1 MKPLQPFF
9 APRRVAVIGATDKPG
24 SVGRAVVENLAG
36 FSGELLLVNRKHAEV
51 LGRPTLA
58 SVADLPAGTDLAI
71 VVTPAPTVPQ
81 ILRECAAAGIGAVVV
96 ISAGFKETGTE
107 GVALEQEL
115 LAIARAAGMRL
126 VGPNCLGLMVPAS
139 GLNATFATATA
150 HRGNIAFLS
159 QSGALCTAILDWSFK
174 AGLGFSA
181 FVSVGSMLDVGWG
194 DLIDHFAED
203 PATAVIALYMESAGD
218 ARAFLAAARR
228 ASARK
233 PVIVLKAGRTEAA
246 ARAAASHTG
255 ALTGSDAVF
264 DAALRRAGVLR
275 VDSIAELFQTADLL
289 ATQPPPRGR
298 RLAILTNAGGPGALA
313 VDMLVRHGGAPAE
326 LAPATLAALNAFLP
340 APWSH
345 GNPADILGD
354 ASPER
359 YARALEILAA
369 DPGSDG
375 LLVILTPQAMTDS
388 LAVAGAVEQA
398 AARLDKPL
406 LASWMGGDGV
416 EPGRLRLAA
425 AGIAGYEYP
434 DTAARIFA
442 RVAVHL
448 ERRRHLPAEAASGL
462 APAPAAAQAEIAAAR
477 AAGRTLLTEDEA
489 KRLLAACGLPV
500 VPTRA
505 AADAEAAVCAAESI
519 GYPVVLKLRSLTLT
533 HKSDVGGV
541 RLNLADAAAVRAA
554 FANIQSA
561 VTARAGAEHFAGVTV
576 QPMVAAGGWELI
588 LGGSTDPQFGPVILF
603 GAGGVLVHVLEDTAL
618 DLAPLTAEQA
628 RGLIGRTRIQR
639 ALAGARG
646 QTPVDLEA
654 LAGLVAAFSAIPL
667 QLPDIAEMDLNP
679 LRVSADGAV
688 ILDARVVLKTE

>member
-1 MKPLQPFF
+1 MKPLQSFF
-9 APRRVAVIGATDKPG
+9 APQRVAVIGATEKAG
-24 SVGRAVVENLAG
+24 SVGRAVVDNLTG
-36 FSGELLLVNRKHAEV
+36 FVGELLLVNRKHAEV

-71 VVTPAPTVPQ
+71 IVTPAPTVPE

-107 GVALEQEL
+107 GMALEREL

-126 VGPNCLGLMVPAS
+126 VGPNCLGVMVPAT
-139 GLNATFATATA
+139 GLNATFAAATA
-150 HRGNIAFLS
+150 HSGNIAFLS
-159 QSGALCTAILDWSFK
+159 QSGALCTAILDWSFN

-194 DLIDHFAED
+194 DLLDHFAGD
-203 PATAVIALYMESAGD
+203 PATAVIAMYMESAGD
-218 ARAFLAAARR
+218 APAFLAAARR

-289 ATQPPPRGR
+289 ATQPLPRGP

-313 VDMLVRHGGAPAE
+313 VDMLVRLGGTPAE

-340 APWSH
+340 VPWSH

-354 ASPER
+354 AGPER

-375 LLVILTPQAMTDS
+375 LLVILTPQAMTDN
-388 LAVAGAVEQA
+388 LAVAGAVEQV

-406 LASWMGGDGV
+406 LASWMGGAGV
-416 EPGRLRLAA
+416 EPGRQRLVA
-425 AGIAGYEYP
+425 AGIASYDYP

-442 RVAVHL
+442 RVAAHL
-448 ERRRHLPAEAASGL
+448 ERRRHLPAESSTAPV
-462 APAPAAAQAEIAAAR
+462 PAPAAAQAEIAAAR

-500 VPTRA
+500 VPTRV
-505 AADAEAAVCAAESI
+505 AADADAAVCEAETL

-541 RLNLADAAAVRAA
+541 RLDLADADAVRAA
-554 FANIQSA
+554 FAGIRSA
-561 VTARAGAEHFAGVTV
+561 VTTRAGAEHFAGVTV
-576 QPMVAAGGWELI
+576 QPMIAAGGWELI
-588 LGGSTDPQFGPVILF
+588 LGCSTDPQFGPVILF
-603 GAGGVLVHVLEDTAL
+603 GAGGVLVHLLEDTAL
-618 DLAPLTAEQA
+618 DLAPLTPEQA
-628 RGLIGRTRIQR
+628 RHLIGRTRIER
-639 ALAGARG
+639 ALAGVRG
-646 QTPVDLEA
+646 QAPVDLEV
-654 LAGLVAAFSAIPL
+654 LSGLVAAFSAIPL

-688 ILDARVVLKTE
+688 ILDARVVLR

>member
-9 APRRVAVIGATDKPG
+9 APHRVAVIGATDKPG
-24 SVGRAVVENLAG
+24 SVGRAVVENLAA
-36 FSGELLLVNRKHAEV
+36 FSGELWLVNRRHPEV
-51 LGRPTLA
+51 LGRSTLA
-58 SVADLPAGTDLAI
+58 RIADLPAGTDLAI
-71 VVTPAPTVPQ
+71 VVTPAPTVPE
-81 ILRECAAAGIGAVVV
+81 ILRECALAGIGAVVV
-96 ISAGFKETGTE
+96 ISAGFKETGAE
-107 GVALEQEL
+107 GVALEGEL

-126 VGPNCLGLMVPAS
+126 IGPNCLGLMVPAS

-150 HRGNIAFLS
+150 HSGNIAFLS

-194 DLIDHFAED
+194 DLLDHFADD
-203 PATAVIALYMESAGD
+203 PATSVIALYMESAGD
-218 ARAFLAAARR
+218 ARAFLDAARR

-326 LAPATLAALNAFLP
+326 LAPATLAALSAFLP

-388 LAVAGAVEQA
+388 LAVARAVEQA

-406 LASWMGGDGV
+406 LASWMGGAGV

-448 ERRRHLPAEAASGL
+448 ERGRRLPAEAAAELSQ
-462 APAPAAAQAEIAAAR
+462 APAAAHAEIAAIR

-505 AADAEAAVCAAESI
+505 ASDADAAVREAESL

-541 RLNLADAAAVRAA
+541 RLNLTDAATVRAA
-554 FANIQSA
+554 FAEIQAA
-561 VTARAGAEHFAGVTV
+561 VTAKAGPEHFAGVTV
-576 QPMVAAGGWELI
+576 QPMVAADGWELI
-588 LGGSTDPQFGPVILF
+588 LGCSTDPQFGPVIVF

-628 RGLIGRTRIQR
+628 SGLIERTRIR
-639 ALAGARG
+639 KALAGARG
-646 QTPVDLEA
+646 QAPVNLDA
-654 LAGLVAAFSAIPL
+654 LARLVATFSALPL

-679 LRVSADGAV
+679 LRVSAAGCV
-688 ILDARVVLKTE
+688 ILDARVVLKAV

>member
-9 APRRVAVIGATDKPG
+9 APRRVAVIGATNKSG
-24 SVGRAVVENLAG
+24 SVGRAVVENLAA
-36 FSGELLLVNRKHAEV
+36 FSGELLLVNRKHPEV

-58 SVADLPAGTDLAI
+58 RIADLPAGTDLAI
-71 VVTPAPTVPQ
+71 VVTPAPTVPE

-96 ISAGFKETGTE
+96 ISAGFKETGAE
-107 GVALEQEL
+107 GVVLEREL
-115 LAIARAAGMRL
+115 LAITRAAGMRL

-150 HRGNIAFLS
+150 RSGNIAFLS

-194 DLIDHFAED
+194 DLLDHFADD
-203 PATAVIALYMESAGD
+203 PATSVIALYMESAGD

-326 LAPATLAALNAFLP
+326 LAPATLESLNAFLP

-359 YARALEILAA
+359 YARALESLAA

-406 LASWMGGDGV
+406 LASWMGGAGV

-448 ERRRHLPAEAASGL
+448 EQRRQLPADVVAAPV
-462 APAPAAAQAEIAAAR
+462 PAPVAAQAEIAAAR

-505 AADAEAAVCAAESI
+505 AADADAAVREADSL

-541 RLNLADAAAVRAA
+541 RLQLSDAAAVRAA
-554 FANIQSA
+554 FAGIQAA
-561 VTARAGAEHFAGVTV
+561 VTAKAGAEHFAGVTV

-588 LGGSTDPQFGPVILF
+588 LGTSTDPQFGPVILF

-618 DLAPLTAEQA
+618 DLAPLTPEQA
-628 RGLIGRTRIQR
+628 RGLIARTRIQR
-639 ALAGARG
+639 ALAGTRG
-646 QTPVDLEA
+646 QAPVDLDA
-654 LAGLVAAFSAIPL
+654 LADLVAAFSAIPL
-667 QLPDIAEMDLNP
+667 QLPEIAEMDLNP

-688 ILDARVVLKTE
+688 ILDARVVLKAH

>member
-36 FSGELLLVNRKHAEV
+36 FSGELLLVNRRHSEV

-58 SVADLPAGTDLAI
+58 RIADLPPGTDLAI
-71 VVTPAPTVPQ
+71 VVTPAPTVPE
-81 ILRECAAAGIGAVVV
+81 ILRECTAAGIGAAVI
-96 ISAGFKETGTE
+96 ISAGFKETGAE
-107 GVALEQEL
+107 GQALEHEL
-115 LAIARAAGMRL
+115 LAIARASGMRL
-126 VGPNCLGLMVPAS
+126 IGPNCLGLMVPAS
-139 GLNATFATATA
+139 GLNATFATAMA
-150 HRGNIAFLS
+150 RNGNIAFLS
-159 QSGALCTAILDWSFK
+159 QSGALCTAILDWSFH

-194 DLIDHFAED
+194 DLLDHFADD
-203 PATAVIALYMESAGD
+203 PATSVIVLYMESVGD
-218 ARAFLAAARR
+218 ARSFLAAARR

-233 PVIVLKAGRTEAA
+233 PIVVLKAGRTEAA

-275 VDSIAELFQTADLL
+275 VDSIAELFQTANLL
-289 ATQPPPRGR
+289 ATQPVPRGW

-313 VDMLVRHGGAPAE
+313 VDMLVRYGGMPAE
-326 LAPATLAALNAFLP
+326 LAPVTLDALNAFLP

-345 GNPADILGD
+345 GNPVDILGD
-354 ASPER
+354 AGPER
-359 YARALEILAA
+359 YARALEVLAA

-375 LLVILTPQAMTDS
+375 LLVILTPQSMTDS
-388 LAVAGAVEQA
+388 LAVAGAVEQV

-406 LASWMGGDGV
+406 LASWMGGGGV
-416 EPGRLRLAA
+416 EPARQRLVT
-425 AGIAGYEYP
+425 AGIASYEYP

-442 RVAVHL
+442 RVASHL
-448 ERRRHLPAEAASGL
+448 EWRRGLPDEARVSVGE
-462 APAPAAAQAEIAAAR
+462 APDGARAEIVAAR
-477 AAGRTLLTEDEA
+477 AQGRTLLTEDEA

-500 VPTRA
+500 VPTRP
-505 AADAEAAVCAAESI
+505 AADADAAVREADAL

-541 RLNLADAAAVRAA
+541 QLNLADADAVRRA
-554 FANIQSA
+554 FAEIQAA
-561 VTARAGAEHFAGVTV
+561 VTARAGVEHFAGVSV
-576 QPMVAAGGWELI
+576 QPMVAADGWEII
-588 LGGSTDPQFGPVILF
+588 LGCSTDPQFGPVILF

-628 RGLIGRTRIQR
+628 RDLIGRTRIRR

-646 QTPVDLEA
+646 QAPADLEA
-654 LAGLVAAFSAIPL
+654 LAALVAAFSAIPL
-667 QLPDIAEMDLNP
+667 QLPEIAEMDLNP
-679 LRVSADGAV
+679 LRVRADGCV
-688 ILDARVVLKTE
+688 VLDARVVLTKA